1 MRIPQIRYFLAAV
14 DGGSMRAAARRTGIT
29 QPAMTK
35 SLRQLEDGLGAQL
48 FLRSARGIALTAAGR
63 AFLARA
69 RVVDAEL
76 RRAGEDLAQ
85 LHGGGAG
92 GSVAMGIAP
101 PISLVVPDAMAL
113 FRRRFPDAR
122 VRIVEGVRTALLGPL
137 REEQLDFVVAQD
149 PGGPAEAGL
158 RFRPLLRPA
167 LVVAGRRGH
176 PLAQARSLARLAGAS
191 WLVFNPPGTGGML
204 ERAFRAADLA
214 PPRALVDCESY
225 ASALALL
232 ARSDLLGLVFA
243 SLFGDPLAARFL
255 HRFDIEEKIGAPS
268 LGMFVR
274 AETPLAPAAAAMA
287 QAITTAVRALARAE
301 RAAI

>member
-14 DGGSMRAAARRTGIT
+14 EGGSVRAAARRAGIT

-35 SLRQLEDGLGAQL
+35 SLRQLEEALGARL
-48 FLRSARGIALTAAGR
+48 FVRSARGIALTTAGR

-69 RVVDAEL
+69 RIVDAEL

-85 LHGGGAG
+85 LRGGGE

-101 PISLVVPDAMAL
+101 AISLLVPDAMAL
-113 FRRRFPDAR
+113 FRRKFPAAR
-122 VRIVEGVRTALLGPL
+122 VRIVEGVRTALLAPL
-137 REEQLDFVVAQD
+137 REEQLDFVIAQD

-176 PLAQARSLARLAGAS
+176 PLAHARSLRELAGAS
-191 WLVFNPPGTGGML
+191 WLVFNPPGAGGML
-204 ERAFRAADLA
+204 ERAFRAAGLPA
-214 PPRALVDCESY
+214 PRALVDCESY

-232 ARSDLLGLVFA
+232 ARSDVLGL
-243 SLFGDPLAARFL
+243 LFSRVLEQPFAARFL
-255 HRFDIEEKIGAPS
+255 HRFEIEERIGSPS
-268 LGMFVR
+268 IGMFLR
-274 AETPLAPAAAAMA
+274 ADTPLAPAAAAMA
-287 QAITTAVRALARAE
+287 QAMTASVRALARAE
-301 RAAI
+301 QTPT

>member
-1 MRIPQIRYFLAAV
+1 MSFPQLRYFLATV
-14 DGGSMRAAARRTGIT
+14 DGGSVRAGARRAGIT
-29 QPAMTK
+29 QPAMSK
-35 SLRQLEDGLGAQL
+35 SLRQLERSLGARL
-48 FLRSARGIALTAAGR
+48 LSRSARGVALTPAGR

-76 RRAGEDLAQ
+76 RRAEEELAQ
-85 LHGGGAG
+85 LQGRGDG

-137 REEQLDFVVAQD
+137 RVEQLDFVVAQD

-158 RFRPLLRPA
+158 RFRPLLRPG

-176 PLAQARSLARLAGAS
+176 PLARARSLAELAGAS

-204 ERAFRAADLA
+204 ERAFRAAGLA
-214 PPRALVDCESY
+214 PPRTLVDCESY

-232 ARSDLLGLVFA
+232 ARSDLLGLVFER
-243 SLFGDPLAARFL
+243 LFSEPLAARFL
-255 HRFDIEEKIGAPS
+255 QRFEVAEKIGAPS

-287 QAITTAVRALARAE
+287 QAVTASVRALARAE
-301 RAAI
+301 RATT